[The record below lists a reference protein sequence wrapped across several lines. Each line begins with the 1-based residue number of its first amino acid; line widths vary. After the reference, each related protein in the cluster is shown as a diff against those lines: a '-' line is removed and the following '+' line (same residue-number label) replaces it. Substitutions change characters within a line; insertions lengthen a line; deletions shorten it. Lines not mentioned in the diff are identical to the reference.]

1 MREDIKE
8 ILFTQEDLKAITKE
22 LGEKVTRD
30 YKDKKLYLVTILK
43 GAVVFLTDFMRNVDL
58 PCEVDFMV
66 VSSYGSGVTSSGNV
80 KIIKDLDVPLEDKDI
95 LVVEDILDSGNT
107 LKFVVDMIKKRHPKS
122 VEVCALLDKPS
133 RRIADIQAKYVG
145 REIPDEFVVGYG
157 LDYAEKYRNLPYIGV
172 LKPEVYTK

>member
-107 LKFVVDMIKKRHPKS
+107 LKFVVDMINKRLPMS

-157 LDYAEKYRNLPYIGV
+157 LDYDEKYRNLPYIGV

>member
-66 VSSYGSGVTSSGNV
+66 VSSYGLGVTSSGNV

-95 LVVEDILDSGNT
+95 LIVEDILDSGNT

-157 LDYAEKYRNLPYIGV
+157 LDYYEKYRNLPYLGV

>member
-30 YKDKKLYLVTILK
+30 YKEKKLYLVTILK

-95 LVVEDILDSGNT
+95 LIVEDILDSGNT

-122 VEVCALLDKPS
+122 VEICALLDKPS

-157 LDYAEKYRNLPYIGV
+157 LDYDEKYRNLPYLGV

>member
-95 LVVEDILDSGNT
+95 LIVEDILDSGNT

-157 LDYAEKYRNLPYIGV
+157 LDYAEKYRNLPYVGV
-172 LKPEVYTK
+172 LKPEVYST